1 MEIEHLIRYAPLAVG
16 LKPSAIQGEARLRG
30 RERNNFSK
38 TITNSTVPTPW
49 RKGLRME
56 EHHSPVELLPML
68 AAILIGAKLAG
79 RLSQRIGLPS
89 VFGELVLGLVL
100 GPSLLNLIRPNDPLA
115 LLAEVGVIL
124 LMFRAGLETDLVQMR
139 QVGLAATIVALG
151 GVLLPFGGGFA
162 LGRMFG
168 MSDLPALF
176 VGAVLTATSVSIS
189 AEVLREL
196 GHLRGKVGATI
207 LGAAVIDDVLGVLV
221 LSLVLGLAGK
231 GDPLIAVGQMAVFF
245 PAAWFIGDR
254 LLPQLRKIEHL
265 AGGQDTVLAILL
277 GLVMLFAWAAEA
289 LGSVA
294 DITGAYLLGIVVAR
308 YTDEEHVVHHGS
320 SALAYAFVVPVFFV
334 NIGLEANVTS
344 LGAAPLFTILMVLL
358 AIAGKVVGCGVG
370 ALTMRM
376 SPREALQIGIGMTA
390 RGEVALVMIA
400 AGRAAGLVNDTLFTA
415 TIVMAL
421 VTTLITPP
429 LLRLAFA
436 QRTLPPAEERSTVI
450 EAAE

>member
-1 MEIEHLIRYAPLAVG
+1 MDEH
-16 LKPSAIQGEARLRG
+16 Q
-30 RERNNFSK
+30 
-38 TITNSTVPTPW
+38 
-49 RKGLRME
+49 
-56 EHHSPVELLPML
+56 SPVELLPML

-100 GPSLLNLIRPNDPLA
+100 GPSLLNLIHPNDPLA

-168 MSDLPALF
+168 LSNLPALF

-196 GHLRGKVGATI
+196 GHLRSKVGATI

-231 GDPLIAVGQMAVFF
+231 GNPLVAIGQMAIFF
-245 PAAWFIGDR
+245 PAAWFIGDK

-265 AGGQDTVLAILL
+265 AGGQDTVLAVLL
-277 GLVMLFAWAAEA
+277 GLVMIFSWAAEA

-294 DITGAYLLGIVVAR
+294 AITGAYLLGIVVAR
-308 YTDEEHVVHHGS
+308 HTDEEHVVHHGS

-344 LGAAPLFTILMVLL
+344 LGAAPLFTLLMVLL

-376 SPREALQIGIGMTA
+376 SLREAIQIGAGMTA

-436 QRTLPPAEERSTVI
+436 QRTVPPAEERSAVI

>member
-1 MEIEHLIRYAPLAVG
+1 M
-16 LKPSAIQGEARLRG
+16 QGKARLRG

-168 MSDLPALF
+168 LSDLPALF

-245 PAAWFIGDR
+245 PVAWFIGDR

-334 NIGLEANVTS
+334 NIGLEANVTT

-436 QRTLPPAEERSTVI
+436 QRTLPPAEERSAVI

>member
-1 MEIEHLIRYAPLAVG
+1 
-16 LKPSAIQGEARLRG
+16 
-30 RERNNFSK
+30 
-38 TITNSTVPTPW
+38 
-49 RKGLRME
+49 
-56 EHHSPVELLPML
+56 ML

-79 RLSQRIGLPS
+79 RMSQRLGLPS
-89 VFGELVLGLVL
+89 VFGELVLGLLL

-139 QVGLAATIVALG
+139 QVGLAATVVALG

-162 LGRMFG
+162 LGRLFG
-168 MSDLPALF
+168 LEMLPALF

-196 GHLRGKVGATI
+196 GHLRSKVGATI

-221 LSLVLGLAGK
+221 LSLVLGLAGE
-231 GDPLIAVGQMAVFF
+231 GNPLVAIGQMAVFF
-245 PAAWFIGDR
+245 PAAWLIGDK

-334 NIGLEANVTS
+334 NIGLEANVTT
-344 LGAAPLFTILMVLL
+344 LGAAPLFTIIMVAL
-358 AIAGKVVGCGVG
+358 AVAGKVVGCGVG
-370 ALTMRM
+370 ALAMRL
-376 SPREALQIGIGMTA
+376 SWREALQIGIGMTA

-400 AGRAAGLVNDTLFTA
+400 AGRAAGLVNDTLFTS

-429 LLRLAFA
+429 LLRLAFT
-436 QRTLPPAEERSTVI
+436 QRKTPPAEERSAVI

>member
-1 MEIEHLIRYAPLAVG
+1 M
-16 LKPSAIQGEARLRG
+16 QGKARLRG

-168 MSDLPALF
+168 LSDLPALF

-231 GDPLIAVGQMAVFF
+231 GDPLIAAGQMAVFF
-245 PAAWFIGDR
+245 PVAWFIGDR

-334 NIGLEANVTS
+334 NIGLEANVTT

-376 SPREALQIGIGMTA
+376 PLREALQIGIGMTA

-436 QRTLPPAEERSTVI
+436 QRTLPPAEERSAVI

>member
-1 MEIEHLIRYAPLAVG
+1 M
-16 LKPSAIQGEARLRG
+16 QGKARLRG

-254 LLPQLRKIEHL
+254 LLPQLRKIEYL

-344 LGAAPLFTILMVLL
+344 LGAALLFTILMVLL

>member
-1 MEIEHLIRYAPLAVG
+1 
-16 LKPSAIQGEARLRG
+16 
-30 RERNNFSK
+30 
-38 TITNSTVPTPW
+38 
-49 RKGLRME
+49 ME

-79 RLSQRIGLPS
+79 RLSQRLGLPA

-139 QVGLAATIVALG
+139 QVGLAATMVALG

-162 LGRMFG
+162 LGRLFG
-168 MSDLPALF
+168 LDMLPSLF

-196 GHLRGKVGATI
+196 GHLRSKVGATI

-221 LSLVLGLAGK
+221 LSLVLGLAGE
-231 GDPLIAVGQMAVFF
+231 GNPLVAIGQMAIFF
-245 PAAWFIGDR
+245 PAAWLVGDK

-308 YTDEEHVVHHGS
+308 YTDEEHVVYHGS

-334 NIGLEANVTS
+334 NIGLEANVTT
-344 LGAAPLFTILMVLL
+344 LGAMPLFTIIMVAL

-370 ALTMRM
+370 ALAMRL
-376 SPREALQIGIGMTA
+376 SWREAVQIGVGMVA

-400 AGRAAGLVNDTLFTA
+400 AGRAAGLVNDVLFTS

-421 VTTLITPP
+421 LTTLITPP

-436 QRTLPPAEERSTVI
+436 HPKPPPAGERSAVI

>member
-1 MEIEHLIRYAPLAVG
+1 MD
-16 LKPSAIQGEARLRG
+16 
-30 RERNNFSK
+30 
-38 TITNSTVPTPW
+38 
-49 RKGLRME
+49 

-79 RLSQRIGLPS
+79 RLSQRVGLPS

-100 GPSLLNLIRPNDPLA
+100 GPSLLHLIQPNDPLA

-139 QVGLAATIVALG
+139 QVGLAATVVALG

-162 LGRMFG
+162 LGRLFG
-168 MSDLPALF
+168 LPNLPALF

-196 GHLRGKVGATI
+196 GHLRSKVGATI

-221 LSLVLGLAGK
+221 LSLVLGLAGE
-231 GDPLIAVGQMAVFF
+231 GNPLVAAAQMAIFF
-245 PAAWFIGDR
+245 PAAWFVGDK

-334 NIGLEANVTS
+334 NIGLEANVTT

-376 SPREALQIGIGMTA
+376 SLREALQIGIGMTA

-400 AGRAAGLVNDTLFTA
+400 AGRAAGLVSDMLFTS

-429 LLRLAFA
+429 LLRFAFA
-436 QRTLPPAEERSTVI
+436 QRTAPPAEERSAVI

>member
-1 MEIEHLIRYAPLAVG
+1 M
-16 LKPSAIQGEARLRG
+16 
-30 RERNNFSK
+30 
-38 TITNSTVPTPW
+38 
-49 RKGLRME
+49 
-56 EHHSPVELLPML
+56 
-68 AAILIGAKLAG
+68 
-79 RLSQRIGLPS
+79 
-89 VFGELVLGLVL
+89 
-100 GPSLLNLIRPNDPLA
+100 
-115 LLAEVGVIL
+115 
-124 LMFRAGLETDLVQMR
+124 
-139 QVGLAATIVALG
+139 
-151 GVLLPFGGGFA
+151 
-162 LGRMFG
+162 
-168 MSDLPALF
+168 
-176 VGAVLTATSVSIS
+176 LTATSVSIS

-196 GHLRGKVGATI
+196 GHLRSKVGATI

-221 LSLVLGLAGK
+221 LSLVLGLAGE
-231 GDPLIAVGQMAVFF
+231 GNPLVAAAQMAIFF
-245 PAAWFIGDR
+245 PAAWFVSDK

-334 NIGLEANVTS
+334 NIGLEANATT

-376 SPREALQIGIGMTA
+376 SLREALQIGIGMTA
-390 RGEVALVMIA
+390 RGEVTLVMIA
-400 AGRAAGLVNDTLFTA
+400 AGRAAGLVSDMLFTS

-429 LLRLAFA
+429 LLRFAFA
-436 QRTLPPAEERSTVI
+436 QRTAPPAEERSAVI

>member
-1 MEIEHLIRYAPLAVG
+1 MD
-16 LKPSAIQGEARLRG
+16 
-30 RERNNFSK
+30 
-38 TITNSTVPTPW
+38 
-49 RKGLRME
+49 

-254 LLPQLRKIEHL
+254 LLPQLRKIEYL

>member
-1 MEIEHLIRYAPLAVG
+1 M
-16 LKPSAIQGEARLRG
+16 QGKARLRG

-231 GDPLIAVGQMAVFF
+231 GDPLIAAGQMAVFF
-245 PAAWFIGDR
+245 PVAWFIGDR

-334 NIGLEANVTS
+334 NIGLEANVTT

-376 SPREALQIGIGMTA
+376 PLREALQIGIGMTA

-436 QRTLPPAEERSTVI
+436 QRTLPPAEERSAVI

>member
-1 MEIEHLIRYAPLAVG
+1 
-16 LKPSAIQGEARLRG
+16 
-30 RERNNFSK
+30 
-38 TITNSTVPTPW
+38 
-49 RKGLRME
+49 ME

-376 SPREALQIGIGMTA
+376 SLREAIQIGAGMTA
-390 RGEVALVMIA
+390 RGEVALVMIV

-436 QRTLPPAEERSTVI
+436 QRTVPPAEERSTVI

>member
-1 MEIEHLIRYAPLAVG
+1 MD
-16 LKPSAIQGEARLRG
+16 
-30 RERNNFSK
+30 
-38 TITNSTVPTPW
+38 
-49 RKGLRME
+49 

>member
-1 MEIEHLIRYAPLAVG
+1 MD
-16 LKPSAIQGEARLRG
+16 
-30 RERNNFSK
+30 
-38 TITNSTVPTPW
+38 
-49 RKGLRME
+49 

-151 GVLLPFGGGFA
+151 GVLLPFGGGFM
-162 LGRMFG
+162 LGRLFG
-168 MSDLPALF
+168 LSDLPALF

-254 LLPQLRKIEHL
+254 LLPQLRKIEYL

-358 AIAGKVVGCGVG
+358 AIVGKVVGCGVG

>member
-1 MEIEHLIRYAPLAVG
+1 MD
-16 LKPSAIQGEARLRG
+16 
-30 RERNNFSK
+30 
-38 TITNSTVPTPW
+38 
-49 RKGLRME
+49 

-68 AAILIGAKLAG
+68 ATILIGAKLAG
-79 RLSQRIGLPS
+79 RLSQRVGLPS

-100 GPSLLNLIRPNDPLA
+100 GPSLLHLIQPNDPLA

-139 QVGLAATIVALG
+139 QVGLAATVVAIG

-162 LGRMFG
+162 IGRLFG
-168 MSDLPALF
+168 LPNLPALF

-196 GHLRGKVGATI
+196 GHLRSKVGATI

-221 LSLVLGLAGK
+221 LSLVLGLAGE
-231 GDPLIAVGQMAVFF
+231 GNPLIAVGQMAIFF
-245 PAAWFIGDR
+245 PAAWFIGDK
-254 LLPQLRKIEHL
+254 LLPQLRKVEHL

-334 NIGLEANVTS
+334 NIGLEANVTT
-344 LGAAPLFTILMVLL
+344 LGAAPLFTILVVLL
-358 AIAGKVVGCGVG
+358 AIAGKIVGCGVG

-376 SPREALQIGIGMTA
+376 SLREALQIGIGMIA

-400 AGRAAGLVNDTLFTA
+400 AGRAAGLVSDTLFTS

-429 LLRLAFA
+429 LLRLTFV
-436 QRTLPPAEERSTVI
+436 QRAVPPAEERSAII

>member
-1 MEIEHLIRYAPLAVG
+1 
-16 LKPSAIQGEARLRG
+16 
-30 RERNNFSK
+30 
-38 TITNSTVPTPW
+38 
-49 RKGLRME
+49 ME

-79 RLSQRIGLPS
+79 RLSQRLGLPS
-89 VFGELVLGLVL
+89 VFGELVLGLIL

-139 QVGLAATIVALG
+139 QVGLAATVVAVG

-162 LGRMFG
+162 LGRLFG
-168 MSDLPALF
+168 LEMLPALF

-196 GHLRGKVGATI
+196 GHLRGKIGATI

-221 LSLVLGLAGK
+221 LSLVLGLAGE
-231 GDPLIAVGQMAVFF
+231 GNPLVAIGQMAVFF
-245 PAAWFIGDR
+245 PIAWLIGDK

-265 AGGQDTVLAILL
+265 AGGQDAVLAILL
-277 GLVMLFAWAAEA
+277 GLVMLFAWAAEE

-334 NIGLEANVTS
+334 NIGLEANVTT
-344 LGAAPLFTILMVLL
+344 LGAAPLFTIIMVVL
-358 AIAGKVVGCGVG
+358 AIAGKVIGCGVG
-370 ALTMRM
+370 ALAMRL
-376 SPREALQIGIGMTA
+376 SWREALQVGVGMTA

-400 AGRAAGLVNDTLFTA
+400 AGRAAGLVNDTLFTS

-436 QRTLPPAEERSTVI
+436 QRKMPPAEERSAVI

>member
-1 MEIEHLIRYAPLAVG
+1 
-16 LKPSAIQGEARLRG
+16 
-30 RERNNFSK
+30 
-38 TITNSTVPTPW
+38 
-49 RKGLRME
+49 ME

-168 MSDLPALF
+168 LSDLPALF

-231 GDPLIAVGQMAVFF
+231 GDPLIAAGQMAVFF
-245 PAAWFIGDR
+245 PVAWFIGDR

-334 NIGLEANVTS
+334 NIGLEANVTT

-376 SPREALQIGIGMTA
+376 PLREALQIGIGMTA

-436 QRTLPPAEERSTVI
+436 QRTLPPAEERSAVI

>member
-1 MEIEHLIRYAPLAVG
+1 
-16 LKPSAIQGEARLRG
+16 
-30 RERNNFSK
+30 
-38 TITNSTVPTPW
+38 
-49 RKGLRME
+49 ME

-231 GDPLIAVGQMAVFF
+231 GDPLIAAGQMAVFF

-254 LLPQLRKIEHL
+254 LLPQLRKIEYL

>member
-1 MEIEHLIRYAPLAVG
+1 
-16 LKPSAIQGEARLRG
+16 
-30 RERNNFSK
+30 
-38 TITNSTVPTPW
+38 
-49 RKGLRME
+49 ME

-79 RLSQRIGLPS
+79 RLSQRLGLPS
-89 VFGELVLGLVL
+89 VFGELVLGLML

-139 QVGLAATIVALG
+139 QVGLAATVVAFG

-162 LGRMFG
+162 LGRLFG
-168 MSDLPALF
+168 LEMLPALF

-221 LSLVLGLAGK
+221 LSLVLGLAGE
-231 GDPLIAVGQMAVFF
+231 GNPLVAVGQMAVFF
-245 PAAWFIGDR
+245 PAAWLIGDK

-334 NIGLEANVTS
+334 NIGLEANVTT
-344 LGAAPLFTILMVLL
+344 LGAAPLFTIIMVIL

-370 ALTMRM
+370 ALAMRL
-376 SPREALQIGIGMTA
+376 SWREALQIGIGMTA

-400 AGRAAGLVNDTLFTA
+400 AGRAAGLVNDTLFTS

-429 LLRLAFA
+429 LLRLAFT
-436 QRTLPPAEERSTVI
+436 QRKAPPAEERSAVI

>member
-1 MEIEHLIRYAPLAVG
+1 M
-16 LKPSAIQGEARLRG
+16 QGKARLRG

-168 MSDLPALF
+168 LSDLPALF

-231 GDPLIAVGQMAVFF
+231 GDPLIAAGQMAVFF
-245 PAAWFIGDR
+245 PVAWFIGDR

>member
-1 MEIEHLIRYAPLAVG
+1 M
-16 LKPSAIQGEARLRG
+16 
-30 RERNNFSK
+30 
-38 TITNSTVPTPW
+38 
-49 RKGLRME
+49 
-56 EHHSPVELLPML
+56 
-68 AAILIGAKLAG
+68 
-79 RLSQRIGLPS
+79 
-89 VFGELVLGLVL
+89 LGLVL

-168 MSDLPALF
+168 LSDLPALF

-231 GDPLIAVGQMAVFF
+231 GDPLIAAGQMAVFF
-245 PAAWFIGDR
+245 PVAWFIGDR

-334 NIGLEANVTS
+334 NIGLEANVTT

-376 SPREALQIGIGMTA
+376 PLREALQIGIGMTA

-436 QRTLPPAEERSTVI
+436 QRTLPPAEERSAVI

>member
-1 MEIEHLIRYAPLAVG
+1 
-16 LKPSAIQGEARLRG
+16 
-30 RERNNFSK
+30 
-38 TITNSTVPTPW
+38 
-49 RKGLRME
+49 ME

-79 RLSQRIGLPS
+79 RLSQRLGLPS
-89 VFGELVLGLVL
+89 VFGELVLGLML

-139 QVGLAATIVALG
+139 QVGLAATVVAFG

-162 LGRMFG
+162 LGRLFG
-168 MSDLPALF
+168 LEMLPALF

-221 LSLVLGLAGK
+221 LSLVLGLAGE
-231 GDPLIAVGQMAVFF
+231 GNPLVAVGQMAVFF
-245 PAAWFIGDR
+245 PAAWLIGDK

-334 NIGLEANVTS
+334 NIGLEANVTT
-344 LGAAPLFTILMVLL
+344 LGAAPLFTIIMVIL
-358 AIAGKVVGCGVG
+358 AIVGKVVGCGVG
-370 ALTMRM
+370 ALAMRL
-376 SPREALQIGIGMTA
+376 SWREALQIGIGMTA

-400 AGRAAGLVNDTLFTA
+400 AGRAAGLVNDTLFTS

-436 QRTLPPAEERSTVI
+436 QQKAPPAEERSAVI

>member
-1 MEIEHLIRYAPLAVG
+1 
-16 LKPSAIQGEARLRG
+16 
-30 RERNNFSK
+30 
-38 TITNSTVPTPW
+38 
-49 RKGLRME
+49 ME

-79 RLSQRIGLPS
+79 RLSQRLGLPA

-139 QVGLAATIVALG
+139 QVGLAATMVALG

-162 LGRMFG
+162 LGRLFG
-168 MSDLPALF
+168 LDMLPSLF

-196 GHLRGKVGATI
+196 GHLRSKVGATI

-221 LSLVLGLAGK
+221 LSLVLGLAGE
-231 GDPLIAVGQMAVFF
+231 GNPLVAIGQMAIFF
-245 PAAWFIGDR
+245 PAAWLVGDK

-334 NIGLEANVTS
+334 NIGLEANVTT
-344 LGAAPLFTILMVLL
+344 LGAMPLFTIIMVAL

-370 ALTMRM
+370 ALAMRL
-376 SPREALQIGIGMTA
+376 SWREAVQIGIGMVA

-400 AGRAAGLVNDTLFTA
+400 VGRAAGLVNDVLFTS

-421 VTTLITPP
+421 LTTLITPP
-429 LLRLAFA
+429 LLRLAFVHPKP
-436 QRTLPPAEERSTVI
+436 PPAGERSAVI

>member
-1 MEIEHLIRYAPLAVG
+1 MDEHL
-16 LKPSAIQGEARLRG
+16 
-30 RERNNFSK
+30 
-38 TITNSTVPTPW
+38 
-49 RKGLRME
+49 
-56 EHHSPVELLPML
+56 SPVELLPML

-100 GPSLLNLIRPNDPLA
+100 GPSLLHLIQPNEPLA

-162 LGRMFG
+162 FGRLFG
-168 MSDLPALF
+168 LSNLPALF

-196 GHLRGKVGATI
+196 GHLRSKVGATI

-221 LSLVLGLAGK
+221 LSLVLGLAGE
-231 GDPLIAVGQMAVFF
+231 GNPLVAVAQIAIFF
-245 PAAWFIGDR
+245 PAAWFVGDK

-277 GLVMLFAWAAEA
+277 GLVMLFAWAAEV
-289 LGSVA
+289 LGNVA

-334 NIGLEANVTS
+334 NIGLEANVTT

-376 SPREALQIGIGMTA
+376 SLREALQIGVGMTA
-390 RGEVALVMIA
+390 RGEVALVMIV
-400 AGRAAGLVNDTLFTA
+400 AGRAAGLVSDMLFTS

-436 QRTLPPAEERSTVI
+436 QRTVPPAEERSAVI

>member
-1 MEIEHLIRYAPLAVG
+1 MD
-16 LKPSAIQGEARLRG
+16 
-30 RERNNFSK
+30 
-38 TITNSTVPTPW
+38 
-49 RKGLRME
+49 

-79 RLSQRIGLPS
+79 RLSQRVGLPS

-100 GPSLLNLIRPNDPLA
+100 GPSLLHLIQPNDPLA

-139 QVGLAATIVALG
+139 QVGLAATVVALG
-151 GVLLPFGGGFA
+151 GVLLPFGSGFA
-162 LGRMFG
+162 IGRLFG
-168 MSDLPALF
+168 LPNLPALF

-196 GHLRGKVGATI
+196 GHLRSKVGATI

-221 LSLVLGLAGK
+221 LSLVLGLAGE
-231 GDPLIAVGQMAVFF
+231 GNPLVAAAQMAIFF
-245 PAAWFIGDR
+245 PAAWFVGDK

-334 NIGLEANVTS
+334 NIGLEANVTT

-376 SPREALQIGIGMTA
+376 SLREALQIGIGMTA

-400 AGRAAGLVNDTLFTA
+400 AGRAAGLVSDMLFTS

-429 LLRLAFA
+429 LLRFAFA
-436 QRTLPPAEERSTVI
+436 QRTAPPAEERSAVI

>member
-1 MEIEHLIRYAPLAVG
+1 M
-16 LKPSAIQGEARLRG
+16 QGKARLRG

-168 MSDLPALF
+168 LSDLPALF

-231 GDPLIAVGQMAVFF
+231 GDPLIAAGQMAVFF
-245 PAAWFIGDR
+245 PVAWFIGDR

-334 NIGLEANVTS
+334 NIGLEANVTT

-376 SPREALQIGIGMTA
+376 PLREALQIGIGMTA

>member
-1 MEIEHLIRYAPLAVG
+1 
-16 LKPSAIQGEARLRG
+16 
-30 RERNNFSK
+30 
-38 TITNSTVPTPW
+38 
-49 RKGLRME
+49 ME

-358 AIAGKVVGCGVG
+358 AIVGKVVGCGVG

>member
-1 MEIEHLIRYAPLAVG
+1 M
-16 LKPSAIQGEARLRG
+16 QGKARLRG

-376 SPREALQIGIGMTA
+376 SLREAIQIGAGMTA
-390 RGEVALVMIA
+390 RGEVALVMIV

-436 QRTLPPAEERSTVI
+436 QRTVPPAEERSTVI

>member
-1 MEIEHLIRYAPLAVG
+1 M
-16 LKPSAIQGEARLRG
+16 QGKARLRG

-254 LLPQLRKIEHL
+254 LLPQLRKIEYL

-390 RGEVALVMIA
+390 RGEVALVMIV

>member
-1 MEIEHLIRYAPLAVG
+1 MDEH
-16 LKPSAIQGEARLRG
+16 Q
-30 RERNNFSK
+30 
-38 TITNSTVPTPW
+38 
-49 RKGLRME
+49 
-56 EHHSPVELLPML
+56 SPVELLPML

-100 GPSLLNLIRPNDPLA
+100 GPSLLNLIHPNDPLA

-162 LGRMFG
+162 LGRLFG
-168 MSDLPALF
+168 LANLPALF

-221 LSLVLGLAGK
+221 LSMVLGLAGK

-358 AIAGKVVGCGVG
+358 AIVGKVVGCGVG

-376 SPREALQIGIGMTA
+376 SPREALQIGVGMTA

-436 QRTLPPAEERSTVI
+436 QRTVPPAEERSVVI

>member
-1 MEIEHLIRYAPLAVG
+1 
-16 LKPSAIQGEARLRG
+16 
-30 RERNNFSK
+30 
-38 TITNSTVPTPW
+38 
-49 RKGLRME
+49 ME
-56 EHHSPVELLPML
+56 EHHSPVELLPLL

-79 RLSQRIGLPS
+79 RLSQRFGLPA
-89 VFGELVLGLVL
+89 VFGELLLGIVL
-100 GPSLLNLIRPNDPLA
+100 GPSLLNFIRPNEPLA

-139 QVGLAATIVALG
+139 QVGALATVVAFG
-151 GVLLPFGGGFA
+151 GVLLPFGGGFVLA
-162 LGRMFG
+162 SLFG
-168 MSDLPALF
+168 FPLLPALF

-196 GHLRGKVGATI
+196 GQLRGKVGATI
-207 LGAAVIDDVLGVLV
+207 LGAAVIDDVLGVIV
-221 LSLVLGLAGK
+221 LSLVLGLAGE
-231 GDPLIAVGQMAVFF
+231 GNPLLAIGQMALFF
-245 PAAWFIGDR
+245 PVAWLVGER
-254 LLPQLRKIEHL
+254 LLPVLVRLEHL
-265 AGGQDTVLAILL
+265 AGGRDAVLAIML

-334 NIGLEANVTS
+334 NIGLEANVTT
-344 LGAAPLFTILMVLL
+344 LGAAPLFTVLMLVLAL
-358 AIAGKVVGCGVG
+358 AGKLAGCGIG
-370 ALTMRM
+370 ALLMRL
-376 SPREALQIGIGMTA
+376 SWREALQVGIGMAA

-400 AGRAAGLVNDTLFTA
+400 AGRVAGLVNDTLFTA
-415 TIVMAL
+415 TIVMTL
-421 VTTLITPP
+421 VTTLVTPP

-436 QRTLPPAEERSTVI
+436 QRKLPPAEERGAVI